1 MNSKVESLQNL
12 YANHDEKYK
21 SLKDKCSQA
30 ELNTQS
36 MAAIG
41 QTWKNKVMSTHNG
54 LVAFEMAMVYE
65 KIADNLNSAYNTS
78 LNALKNFTF
87 VDENLDD
94 LLEKTAQLK
103 GKSEEIA
110 RNTEDELARKSKA
123 EVDHNN
129 LNAAYNDLNKKAR
142 NLTKNLEKIDQW
154 INKTFSSDQTLNQL
168 RLELEN
174 QQVDLSSNEEKAND
188 LVRKIQSLD
197 TLRSSLPR
205 PTDMD
210 NASNNEIPNGEQML
224 NSIENSIDSLKER
237 GPQLNATVKK
247 LLEDNNFNSELERI
261 SKDIY
266 DLKILIES
274 TRQIANDI
282 KVAVNFNDTTVINL
296 KSPVD
301 LQPSMSTTGSIYL
314 KTREVYAPIAL
325 IYNESKPNEYVSL
338 YINQGRPHLHY
349 KLSSED
355 ETPTI
360 LSTDVPINNGQWHRI
375 QIDRVGKLAKLKVSS
390 EYGGLQEKEKLSN
403 DDSIVFN
410 LDANGAKFV
419 LGILI
424 CLTFFEIQLEHQIQN

>member
-1 MNSKVESLQNL
+1 MSSLNNKVESLQSL
-12 YANHDEKYK
+12 YTDHEEKYK
-21 SLKDKCSQA
+21 SLKEKCSQGEKNA
-30 ELNTQS
+30 QS
-36 MAAIG
+36 MASIG
-41 QTWKNKVMSTHNG
+41 QTWQNKVMNSQNG

-65 KIADNLNSAYNTS
+65 KIANNLNHAYNTS
-78 LNALKNFTF
+78 LNTLKEFT
-87 VDENLDD
+87 VLDENLDD
-94 LLEKTAQLK
+94 LIEKTNELK
-103 GKSEEIA
+103 TKSESISKS
-110 RNTEDELARKSKA
+110 TDDELARKSKA

-129 LNAAYNDLNKKAR
+129 LNAAYSDLNKKAK

-154 INKTFSSDQTLNQL
+154 INKTFNSDQTLNQL

-174 QQVDLSSNEEKAND
+174 QQIDLNTNEEKAND

-197 TLRSSLPR
+197 TLRASLPR
-205 PTDMD
+205 PSDQSD
-210 NASNNEIPNGEQML
+210 DSNNEIPNGEQML
-224 NSIENSIDSLKER
+224 KSIENSIDSLREK
-237 GPQLNATVKK
+237 GPQVNATVKK
-247 LLEDNNFNSELERI
+247 LLEENNFNSELERI

-296 KSPVD
+296 KSPMEI
-301 LQPSMSTTGSIYL
+301 QPSMSTSSSIYL

-325 IYNESKPNEYVSL
+325 IYNESKPNEYLSL

-360 LSTDVPINNGQWHRI
+360 LSTDVPINNGQWHKI
-375 QIDRVGKLAKLKVSS
+375 QVNRVGKLAKLKVSS
-390 EYGGLQEKEKLSN
+390 EYGEQENEKMSN

-410 LDANGAKFV
+410 MDANGAKFI
-419 LGILI
+419 LGK
-424 CLTFFEIQLEHQIQN
+424 